1 MADRNGYIGRAPSD
15 SSVVVARQTF
25 QPTGITTT
33 FTFASGYTI
42 GYLDVFFNGAKQI
55 EGQDYDAN
63 NGSTFDVSGGG
74 AQSGDVIEAVAYKAF
89 NVSNVKDAPGDFTV
103 GNNLTVVGTI
113 SGDGSALTGVAGGK
127 FSANDTGIST
137 TTSVGIGTTNA
148 TGAADSNNTAVLNV
162 GVVTANFFYGNGGGL
177 TGIAGTE
184 NIITGT
190 AATFTNVVKVGTAIT
205 LDATSGIITAVN
217 GFVGP
222 LTGTASLA
230 SNLTGTPDITVRN
243 ITGVAATFTGV
254 LTYEDVTSVD
264 SVGIVTARG
273 GVELGA
279 AGVGG
284 TITATGNA
292 QFVGIASATA
302 FAGYDYLRA
311 PFSSRV
317 DFTVTVASKT
327 AAHRYNGTGSGN
339 AYLIDGVQA
348 PFLTLTPGRTYRFV
362 HDNTGSH
369 PLKFYLEADKTTL
382 YSTGVTFD
390 DAYTEIVVSD
400 STPQVLHYQCT
411 NHGYMGNAVNTN
423 SNVAATQSAGIS
435 TEAAT
440 PSNAVVSLNLSN
452 AQDHKVTATGIC
464 TITTTAAGTEGESH
478 TVRIVNSGI
487 ATVGFS
493 TYFLFP
499 SGSAPVLP
507 TADGAISLI
516 SFTVHDSVG
525 AGCTQL
531 LAGASVN
538 YS

>member
-25 QPTGITTT
+25 SPTGITTT
-33 FTFASGYTI
+33 FTFASGYVV
-42 GYLDVFFNGAKQI
+42 GYLDLYLNGAKQI

-63 NGSTFDVSGGG
+63 NGSTFTVSSGG
-74 AQSGDVIEAVAYKAF
+74 AINGDVLEAVAYKAF
-89 NVSNVKDAPGDFTV
+89 NVSALKDAPGDFTV

-113 SGDGSALTGVAGGK
+113 TGDGSALTGVAGGK

-162 GVVTANFFYGNGGGL
+162 GVVTANFFHGNGSGL

-205 LDATSGIITAVN
+205 IDATSGIITAVN

-222 LTGTASLA
+222 LTGAVTGNVTGTASLA

-284 TITATGNA
+284 TFSATGFGSLEGGLNVAGIVTATSFSGSGANLTNLPA
-292 QFVGIASATA
+292 
-302 FAGYDYLRA
+302 AGL
-311 PFSSRV
+311 S
-317 DFTVTVASKT
+317 T
-327 AAHRYNGTGSGN
+327 AAAVVAG
-339 AYLIDGVQA
+339 IV
-348 PFLTLTPGRTYRFV
+348 
-362 HDNTGSH
+362 
-369 PLKFYLEADKTTL
+369 TTL
-382 YSTGVTFD
+382 D
-390 DAYTEIVVSD
+390 
-400 STPQVLHYQCT
+400 
-411 NHGYMGNAVNTN
+411 
-423 SNVAATQSAGIS
+423 
-435 TEAAT
+435 
-440 PSNAVVSLNLSN
+440 LSS
-452 AQDHKVTATGIC
+452 AQDHKITVSGISTVTVKG
-464 TITTTAAGTEGESH
+464 GTEGDSH
-478 TVRIVNSGI
+478 TVRIINSGI
-487 ATVGFS
+487 TTVGFS
-493 TYFLFP
+493 TFFLFP
-499 SGSAPVLP
+499 SGSAPSLP
-507 TADGAISLI
+507 TASGTISLI
-516 SFTVHDSVG
+516 SFTVNRVG
-525 AGCTQL
+525 AGGTQL

>member
-25 QPTGITTT
+25 SPTGITTD
-33 FTFASGYTI
+33 FTFASGYTV
-42 GYLDVFFNGAKQI
+42 GYLDVYLNGAKQI
-55 EGQDYDAN
+55 EGQDYNAN
-63 NGSTFDVSGGG
+63 DSSTFEVLGGG
-74 AQSGDVIEAVAYKAF
+74 ATNGDVLEAIAYKAF
-89 NVSNVKDAPGDFTV
+89 NVSAIKDAPGDFSV
-103 GNNLTVVGTI
+103 GNNLTVVGHTTAVTAHYTGVVTASSFI
-113 SGDGSALTGVAGGK
+113 GDGSALTGVAGGK

-230 SNLTGTPDITVRN
+230 SGLSGTPDITVNN
-243 ITGVAATFTGV
+243 ITGVAATFSGV

-284 TITATGNA
+284 TFSATGFGSLEGGLNVAGIVTATSYEGSGANLT
-292 QFVGIASATA
+292 GIS
-302 FAGYDYLRA
+302 
-311 PFSSRV
+311 
-317 DFTVTVASKT
+317 VAIST
-327 AAHRYNGTGSGN
+327 AAAAVAG
-339 AYLIDGVQA
+339 IV
-348 PFLTLTPGRTYRFV
+348 
-362 HDNTGSH
+362 
-369 PLKFYLEADKTTL
+369 TTL
-382 YSTGVTFD
+382 D
-390 DAYTEIVVSD
+390 
-400 STPQVLHYQCT
+400 
-411 NHGYMGNAVNTN
+411 
-423 SNVAATQSAGIS
+423 
-435 TEAAT
+435 
-440 PSNAVVSLNLSN
+440 LSS
-452 AQDHKVTATGIC
+452 AQDHKLTVSGIS
-464 TITTTAAGTEGESH
+464 TITVKGGTEGESH
-478 TVRIVNSGI
+478 TVRIINSGI
-487 ATVGFS
+487 TTVGFS
-493 TYFLFP
+493 TFFLFP
-499 SGSAPVLP
+499 SGADPSMP

-516 SFTVHDSVG
+516 SFTVNRVG
-525 AGCTQL
+525 AGGTQL
-531 LAGASVN
+531 LAGAALN

>member
-25 QPTGITTT
+25 SPTGITTT
-33 FTFASGYTI
+33 FSFASGYVV
-42 GYLDVFFNGAKQI
+42 GYLDVFLNGAKQI

-74 AQSGDVIEAVAYKAF
+74 ALSGDVIEAVAYKAF
-89 NVSNVKDAPGDFTV
+89 NVSALKDAPGDFTV

-113 SGDGSALTGVAGGK
+113 TGDGSALTGVAGGK

-162 GVVTANFFYGNGGGL
+162 GVVTANFFHGNGSGL

-205 LDATSGIITAVN
+205 IDATSGIITAVN

-222 LTGTASLA
+222 LTGAVTGNVTGTASLA
-230 SNLTGTPDITVRN
+230 SNLTGTPNITVGN

-284 TITATGNA
+284 TFSATGFGSLEGGLNVAGIVTATSFSGSGANLTNLPA
-292 QFVGIASATA
+292 AGLATA
-302 FAGYDYLRA
+302 AG
-311 PFSSRV
+311 
-317 DFTVTVASKT
+317 T
-327 AAHRYNGTGSGN
+327 AAG
-339 AYLIDGVQA
+339 IV
-348 PFLTLTPGRTYRFV
+348 
-362 HDNTGSH
+362 
-369 PLKFYLEADKTTL
+369 TTL
-382 YSTGVTFD
+382 F
-390 DAYTEIVVSD
+390 
-400 STPQVLHYQCT
+400 
-411 NHGYMGNAVNTN
+411 
-423 SNVAATQSAGIS
+423 
-435 TEAAT
+435 
-440 PSNAVVSLNLSN
+440 LSS
-452 AQDHKVTATGIC
+452 AQDHKITASGIT
-464 TITTTAAGTEGESH
+464 TITVSGGTESDSH
-478 TVRIVNSGI
+478 TVRIINSGI
-487 ATVGFS
+487 TTVGFS
-493 TYFLFP
+493 TFFLFP
-499 SGSAPVLP
+499 SGSTPSLP
-507 TADGAISLI
+507 TASGAISLI
-516 SFTVHDSVG
+516 SFTVNRVG
-525 AGCTQL
+525 AGGTQL

>member
-25 QPTGITTT
+25 SPTGITTT
-33 FTFASGYTI
+33 FSFASGYVV
-42 GYLDVFFNGAKQI
+42 GYLDVFLNGAKQI

-74 AQSGDVIEAVAYKAF
+74 ALSGDVIEAVAYKAF
-89 NVSNVKDAPGDFTV
+89 NVSALKDAPGDFTV

-113 SGDGSALTGVAGGK
+113 TGDGSALTGVAGGK

-162 GVVTANFFYGNGGGL
+162 GVVTANFFHGNGSGL

-205 LDATSGIITAVN
+205 IDATSGIITAVN

-222 LTGTASLA
+222 LTGAVTGNVTGTASLA
-230 SNLTGTPDITVRN
+230 SNLTGTPNITVGNITASSGDLTVRN

-284 TITATGNA
+284 TFSATGFGSLEGGLNVAGIVTATSFSGSGANLTNLPA
-292 QFVGIASATA
+292 AGLATA
-302 FAGYDYLRA
+302 AG
-311 PFSSRV
+311 
-317 DFTVTVASKT
+317 T
-327 AAHRYNGTGSGN
+327 AAG
-339 AYLIDGVQA
+339 IV
-348 PFLTLTPGRTYRFV
+348 
-362 HDNTGSH
+362 
-369 PLKFYLEADKTTL
+369 TTL
-382 YSTGVTFD
+382 F
-390 DAYTEIVVSD
+390 
-400 STPQVLHYQCT
+400 
-411 NHGYMGNAVNTN
+411 
-423 SNVAATQSAGIS
+423 
-435 TEAAT
+435 
-440 PSNAVVSLNLSN
+440 LSS
-452 AQDHKVTATGIC
+452 AQDHKITASGIT
-464 TITTTAAGTEGESH
+464 TITVSGGTESESH
-478 TVRIVNSGI
+478 TVRIINSGI
-487 ATVGFS
+487 TTVGFS
-493 TYFLFP
+493 TFFLFP
-499 SGSAPVLP
+499 SGSTPSLP
-507 TADGAISLI
+507 TASGAISLI
-516 SFTVHDSVG
+516 SFTVNRVG
-525 AGCTQL
+525 AGGTQL